1 MSCLTALSGAGA
13 FVAGCCARTL
23 PLVTRPTPRV
33 TPSVVFRPDRPT
45 MYALGGGLAIFLR
58 KVVQR
63 LAVMAAPTYSPP
75 AARSHHQRGQCTP
88 QFFRLTPSCGS
99 GLACTH
105 EDNSESTSDGAAYPR
120 LSGHRRNYGLRF
132 LGCGLLLSSPR
143 SDPDTTDQFRAG
155 AGGFQPSEVLA
166 RGVIH

>member
-1 MSCLTALSGAGA
+1 LPVVAREPCHSSLAPRPASPLQLSSGQTGPP
-13 FVAGCCARTL
+13 C
-23 PLVTRPTPRV
+23 TRW
-33 TPSVVFRPDRPT
+33 
-45 MYALGGGLAIFLR
+45 GGLAIFLR